1 MSTKFKMDAP
11 CPRLLDQM
19 AQGVIHLPLDRVEG
33 PVKVTGRAT
42 YAAERALPDQAEGVL
57 VRATIAQGRVIG
69 MNNDAVHAL
78 PGVLGVFA
86 DERFL
91 RNPAQGG
98 AGKAPVQGVTDVFYH
113 GQPVALVVAE
123 NLEQARHAA
132 ASFRLHYDE
141 VAAQV
146 DPDAATTIERPDAHK
161 LEQGDFD
168 HAMAQAH
175 ATVDQIYTTAP
186 HHAAA
191 MELHA
196 SVAEWTDGCLTLH
209 GAFQMLKYNRA
220 ELADALGI
228 APEQVRI
235 LSPYVG
241 GGVGSKLGISP
252 EAVAAAIAA
261 RALGR
266 PVRVMMTRKQAFTM
280 TTHRTATRQRLRLAA
295 DAQGHLSAIG
305 HEDRVYNLPGE
316 SFSEPTAQS
325 THFLYSGANRRMAQQ
340 LVRVNRPCAGSVRA
354 PGEAVGMLALEAAMD
369 ELAQTLGIDPVELRK
384 RNIPER
390 HPETGIPFSARR
402 FAACMDK
409 GARLF
414 GWGTRNPATGKRS
427 EGEWLIGLGMAA
439 AARVNMVSASRARV
453 TLRSDGIAL
462 VETDMTD
469 IGTGTYTILGQIA
482 AEMLGLP
489 LAQVE
494 VRLGDTDLPPSAG
507 SGGSHGASSAGSSVF
522 LACETLRA
530 RLAERLG
537 CAPEDLTLKDGVAI
551 GANHRVPLKE
561 MLPDGLMSEEGHF
574 EPGATSKQT
583 SQASYGAFFA
593 EVGVNR
599 ITGEARVRRMLGT
612 FAAGRILNEKTARSQ
627 CQGGMIWGIGAAL
640 TEEMMFDPCDGHPV
654 NNDLAEY
661 HLPVNRDCPQIK
673 VHLLEDRDDMAC
685 PIQSK
690 GIGELG
696 ISGAGAAVLNA
707 IHNATGIRI
716 RSYPATLDKILPHLP
731 D

>member
-1 MSTKFKMDAP
+1 MTTQFKMDAP
-11 CPRLLDQM
+11 YPRLLDQM
-19 AQGVIHLPLDRVEG
+19 AQGVIHLPLDRPEG
-33 PVKVTGRAT
+33 PLKVTGRAT
-42 YAAERALPDQAEGVL
+42 YAADRMLPDQAEGVL

-69 MNNDAVHAL
+69 MNDEAVRAL
-78 PGVLGVFA
+78 PGVLGLFT

-98 AGKAPVQGVTDVFYH
+98 AGEAPVQGVKDVFYH

-123 NLEQARHAA
+123 SLEQARHAA
-132 ASFRLHYDE
+132 ASLRLEYDE

-146 DPDAATTIERPDAHK
+146 DPDAATAVERPDARK

-168 HAMAQAH
+168 RAMAKAH
-175 ATVDQIYTTAP
+175 VTIDETFTTAP

-196 SVAEWTDGCLTLH
+196 SVAEWADDRLTLH
-209 GAFQMLKYNRA
+209 GSFQMLKYNRA

-228 APEQVRI
+228 AAEQVRI

-241 GGVGSKLGISP
+241 GGFGSKLGISP

-261 RALGR
+261 RELGR
-266 PVRVMMTRKQAFTM
+266 PVRVVMARQQVFSM

-295 DAQGHLSAIG
+295 DAEGQLTAIG

-316 SFSEPTAQS
+316 SYTEPTAQS
-325 THFLYSGANRRMAQQ
+325 THFLYSGANRRLAQEV
-340 LVRVNRPCAGSVRA
+340 VRVNRTCAGSVRA
-354 PGEAVGMLALEAAMD
+354 PGEAVGMLALEGGMD
-369 ELAQTLGIDPVELRK
+369 ELAQAIGIDPVELRK

-390 HPETGIPFSARR
+390 HPETGLPYSARR
-402 FAACMDK
+402 FADCMDE

-414 GWGTRNPATGKRS
+414 GWDARNATPGQRS

-439 AARVNMVSASRARV
+439 AARVNMVSASKARV

-469 IGTGTYTILGQIA
+469 IGTGTYAILGQIA

-489 LAQVE
+489 LTQVE
-494 VRLGDTDLPPSAG
+494 VRLGDTDFPASAG

-522 LACETLRA
+522 LACETIRT

-537 CAPEDLTLKDGVAI
+537 CAPEELTLKDGVAI
-551 GANHRVPLKE
+551 GANHRIALKE
-561 MLPDGLMSEEGHF
+561 MLPDGTISEEAHF
-574 EPGATSKQT
+574 KPGATSEET

-599 ITGEARVRRMLGT
+599 IIGEARVRRMLGT

-640 TEEMMFDPCDGHPV
+640 TEEMIFDPHDGHPV

-661 HLPVNRDCPQIK
+661 HLPVNRDCPQIE
-673 VHLLEDRDDMAC
+673 VHLLDERDDMAC

-707 IHNATGIRI
+707 IHNATGIRV
-716 RSYPATLDKILPHLP
+716 RSYPATLDKILESLP